1 MQAARQIETG
11 GGTITIRELIVGDV
25 RAWVRELSDQTVPAT
40 DWVGA
45 LVGEDD
51 CTLADLQ
58 RLSDATLEQLDACTA
73 ADLAALTTAARA
85 LNPHFFRV
93 RVIVAEAYRSSL
105 TSLTA
110 PSVGS

>member
-1 MQAARQIETG
+1 MHTRIETTG
-11 GGTITIRELIVGDV
+11 GDIISLFELTVADV
-25 RAWVRELSDQTVPAT
+25 RAWVRELSDPSAPAP

-45 LVGEDD
+45 LVGEED

-58 RLSDATLEQLDACTA
+58 RLSDATPEQLDRCTA
-73 ADLAALTTAARA
+73 ADLGALTAAARR